1 MKTND
6 TPFFHIAPTAGTGNG
21 ELEISAGPY
30 DGRIAR
36 EGSFDVAGLSLSDS
50 AQVVQDGAGET
61 VAFDSDIHP
70 VAKSGGVVTIT
81 GRTNAATLT
90 FDVRGVDWTP
100 ALPPAYTADGQTVQ
114 NGQPIPH
121 DPGSVRTFPFSID
134 ISVGANPRVS
144 QRGCRLIVTTGGGL
158 SAVATILQSAADLPK
173 SFPPNGPAGGD
184 LSGEYPN
191 PSVEHAKQAGNA
203 DTVDGKHAVDFI
215 PANARGA
222 AGGVAD
228 LDATGKVP
236 AAKLP
241 AVTDAPATF
250 TQAASRDN
258 ISSGENLGVIFGKIK
273 KWFADMKTVAF
284 SGAYSDL
291 SGTPSSLPASGGHA
305 DTSTGDADGKDIR
318 TTYLPR
324 RDKQTFDAD
333 VNTLWAIGSS
343 VVLSHVNTPRTDTYY
358 LVSTFGTNGS
368 DCSQIAVPRS
378 GGPAYYRGFNAN
390 NNTWSAW
397 EQIRR
402 INDKVTTSDIA
413 DAAITA
419 PKLSSDLTL
428 PGTPQ
433 VGTPG
438 ALNSPSQTIATIGN
452 VNAAVDAVQIGG
464 TNIYRDTLGTSDF
477 YLSATGE
484 MKYRRFLDLTP
495 EAKRNLQGQNLTVS
509 FDYILE
515 NAVFGRAENGFAF
528 NVRYADGTTMYVMAF
543 LPAETSPV
551 TRSGRFSYT
560 VKIEDKEIADIISFQ
575 PFMYARTTSGTA
587 TVGRPK
593 FEIGTKATQ
602 WSPAPEEMA
611 RKKDLD
617 TLVPTSG
624 DSRIDGVLTVKNIV
638 IE

>member
-1 MKTND
+1 MKNED
-6 TPFFHIAPTAGTGNG
+6 VFFQIAPAAGVGDG
-21 ELEISAGPY
+21 ELEISTGPY

-36 EGSFDVAGLSLSDS
+36 EGSFDVAGQSASDG
-50 AQVVQDGAGET
+50 AQVIQTGTDEF
-61 VAFDSDIHP
+61 VAFDDDIYP
-70 VAKSGGVVTIT
+70 VLKSGGVVTLT
-81 GRTNAATLT
+81 GRTNAALLA
-90 FDVRGVDWTP
+90 FDIRGLDWTP
-100 ALPPAYTADGQTVQ
+100 ALPATYTADGQTVQ
-114 NGQPIPH
+114 NGQAIPK
-121 DPGSVRTFPFSID
+121 DPGSTRVFPFSID
-134 ISVGANPRVS
+134 VAVGANPRVCL
-144 QRGCRLIVTTGGGL
+144 RGCRVEVTSGNGSEATGM
-158 SAVATILQSAADLPK
+158 ILQSAADLPK
-173 SFPPNGPAGGD
+173 AFPPCGPAGGD

-191 PSVEHAKQAGNA
+191 PTVERAKQAANA
-203 DTVDGKHAVDFI
+203 DTVDGKHASDFI
-215 PANARGA
+215 SSADKGA
-222 AGGVAD
+222 AGGVAE
-228 LDATGKVP
+228 LDEAGKVP
-236 AAKLP
+236 AGQLPSFVDDVLEYANLAALPVPGEGGKIYVTTDTNLTYRWSGTGYVEISKSLGLGETSGTAYPGNKGKQNADDIAALKTGKLDKTGDASNTTVAFTP
-241 AVTDAPATF
+241 AGERT
-250 TQAASRDN
+250 N
-258 ISSGENLGVIFGKIK
+258 ITAGEKQSSLFGKIAR
-273 KWFADMKTVAF
+273 WLSDLKTVAF
-284 SGAYSDL
+284 TGAYSDL

-368 DCSQIAVPRS
+368 DCAQIAVPRS

-390 NNTWSAW
+390 TNTWTSW

-464 TNIYRDTLGTSDF
+464 TNIYQGGANGSDF
-477 YLSATGE
+477 YFSATGE

-495 EAKRNLQGQNLTVS
+495 EAKRNLRGQSITVS

-515 NAVFGRAENGFAF
+515 NAVVGRGDTGFGFS
-528 NVRYADGTTMYVMAF
+528 VKYTDGTETYVNAF
-543 LPAETSPV
+543 IPAESTAV
-551 TRSGRFSYT
+551 TKSGRGS
-560 VKIEDKEIADIISFQ
+560 
-575 PFMYARTTSGTA
+575 
-587 TVGRPK
+587 
-593 FEIGTKATQ
+593 
-602 WSPAPEEMA
+602 
-611 RKKDLD
+611 
-617 TLVPTSG
+617 
-624 DSRIDGVLTVKNIV
+624 
-638 IE
+638 